1 MKTLDEVSLVRWQQ
15 LAKES
20 QADTTSWQQYAAEDE
35 QRKTICKG
43 MVELLNRFLREEV
56 GTDGLREMFD
66 KKTRN
71 EWRAFGFKG
80 MSGAMFLNMLVKHM
94 PDEAALAAM
103 LRSVLP
109 VPKDIE
115 DGRTRLRTF
124 FDGLQGYVVK
134 GSVTKAQVQVAR
146 APFFISAW
154 WHVQDTEHWPVF
166 YVSGRNV
173 LQQQPDYDAPSDLV
187 DDYFGFRDYFL
198 ALAAA
203 LKVNSWTMEHILDWQ
218 NRLGGKEGPGG
229 NGGGSGGGGGDGGG
243 DDDDDDEGDEDQPSH
258 VQTQWLLAK
267 IGQKL
272 GCKVWIATNDQK
284 RVWKGEALGDLSVDS
299 LPTLGLDDESQKAIR
314 LIDVVWLKGNNQ
326 VAAAFEVEQTT
337 SIYSGLLRMSD
348 LVSLSP
354 NLNFPLYIVTPKER
368 VDQVRKQLSR
378 PTFQTLE
385 LHKRCGFFTCEDLLQ
400 ASDSIMQWASNPA
413 AINKLAKWVDDT
425 KS

>member
-1 MKTLDEVSLVRWQQ
+1 MKNLDEASLIRWQQ

-20 QADTTSWQQYAAEDE
+20 SADMASWQQYASEDE
-35 QRKTICKG
+35 QRKTICRE
-43 MVELLNRFLREEV
+43 MSDLLNRFLREEV
-56 GTDGLREMFD
+56 GTDVLRETFD

-71 EWRAFGFKG
+71 EWCSFGFKG
-80 MSGAMFLNMLVKHM
+80 MSGAMFLNMLVKHL
-94 PDEAALAAM
+94 PDGAELAAL

-109 VPKDIE
+109 VPTGVE
-115 DGRTRLRTF
+115 DGSKRMRSFLDCLRE
-124 FDGLQGYVVK
+124 YVAK
-134 GSVTKAQVQVAR
+134 GTVTKAQVQAAR
-146 APFFISAW
+146 VPFFISAW
-154 WHVQDTEHWPVF
+154 WHVQDTEKWPVF

-173 LQQQPDYDAPSDLV
+173 LQQEPDYAATNDLV
-187 DDYFGFRDYFL
+187 DDYFVFRDYFL

-218 NRLGGKEGPGG
+218 NRLGGKKVHDDG
-229 NGGGSGGGGGDGGG
+229 NGKKPT
-243 DDDDDDEGDEDQPSH
+243 DEVEDEDEEGEAQPSH

-272 GCKVWIATNDQK
+272 GCKVWIAANDQK
-284 RVWKGEALGDLSVDS
+284 RVWKGEKLGDLSVDA
-299 LPTLGLDDESQKAIR
+299 LPTLGLDEDSQKAIR

-354 NLNFPLYIVTPKER
+354 NLNFPLYIVTPQDR
-368 VDQVRKQLSR
+368 MDQVRKQLSR

-385 LHKRCGFFTCEDLLQ
+385 LHKRCGFFSCEELVQ
-400 ASDSIMQWASNPA
+400 ASESIMQWASNVS

-425 KS
+425 KT

>member
-218 NRLGGKEGPGG
+218 NRLGGKKIGPDKKK
-229 NGGGSGGGGGDGGG
+229 NGKKPT
-243 DDDDDDEGDEDQPSH
+243 DDEDDEEGEAQPTH

-267 IGQKL
+267 IGPKL
-272 GCKVWIATNDQK
+272 GCKVWIAANDQK
-284 RVWKGEALGDLSVDS
+284 REWKGERLGDLSVDA
-299 LPTLGLDDESQKAIR
+299 LPNLGLDDESQKAIR

-326 VAAAFEVEQTT
+326 VAAAFEIEQTT
-337 SIYSGLLRMSD
+337 SIFSGLLRMSD

-354 NLNFPLYIVTPKER
+354 NLNFPLYLVAPKER
-368 VDQVRKQLSR
+368 LEKVRKQLAR
-378 PTFQTLE
+378 PTFQALE
-385 LHKRCGFFTCEDLLQ
+385 LHKRCGYFSCEELVQ
-400 ASDSIMQWASNPA
+400 AADSILQWASAPA
-413 AINKLAKWVDDT
+413 AINKLAKWVEDT